1 MLSAARF
8 SLGWSRREGRGGTVQ
23 TTIYYSDNDAYL
35 MSQVDSKARRE
46 RRSRSAVILS
56 VLEEYFEREKRLGEI
71 LIDLGAVS
79 HASLAKGLEL
89 QKTKF
94 TEKLLGEILLE
105 EDLVSRD
112 ALEQALTIQGRNGRE
127 AS

>member
-1 MLSAARF
+1 M
-8 SLGWSRREGRGGTVQ
+8 Q
-23 TTIYYSDNDAYL
+23 TTIYYSDNDGYL
-35 MSQVDSKARRE
+35 MNQVDSKARRE

-56 VLEEYFEREKRLGEI
+56 ILEEYFEREKRLGEI

-105 EDLVSRD
+105 EALVSRD
-112 ALEQALTIQGRNGRE
+112 ALEQALTIQGRNTRE
-127 AS
+127 PG

>member
-1 MLSAARF
+1 M
-8 SLGWSRREGRGGTVQ
+8 Q

-56 VLEEYFEREKRLGEI
+56 VLEEYFEREKRLGDI

-79 HASLAKGLEL
+79 HANLAKGLEL

>member
-1 MLSAARF
+1 
-8 SLGWSRREGRGGTVQ
+8 VQ